1 MIDCHH
7 ERSEGSRF
15 LHEAAVTVA
24 QANTQIPRFG
34 MTMCFWVSGAI
45 RESTDVVRIIRSHSN
60 ASLLRI

>member
-24 QANTQIPRFG
+24 QANTQIPRCARDDNVFLG
-34 MTMCFWVSGAI
+34 LWGDS
-45 RESTDVVRIIRSHSN
+45 
-60 ASLLRI
+60 